1 MFPVFCYYLLFAF
14 CSLVWFINSTV
25 IIQKFSGNTFP
36 VTYIVVQGI
45 VVWLN
50 ELMFLTV
57 LLYLDITALFIICI
71 CINVQFIRH
80 DKTYLCCNYSQA
92 NQQCVADD
100 MYASIVLS
108 VK

>member
-1 MFPVFCYYLLFAF
+1 
-14 CSLVWFINSTV
+14 
-25 IIQKFSGNTFP
+25 
-36 VTYIVVQGI
+36 
-45 VVWLN
+45 
-50 ELMFLTV
+50 MFLTV

-108 VK
+108 VKWIFYECPDVATFYILLFVFE